1 MRSSYRQERSR
12 SEADH
17 EAIGLSTIYVM
28 NSKRRIS
35 DREREVVLHEL
46 EGFFERGF
54 IDHSELADRK
64 ARAEA
69 AKTAGELK
77 ACVED
82 LQNVAGLRITDGD
95 RDATLRRLETHLAEG
110 QLNPLEYARRCRMV
124 ESAAT
129 SAELHEGLTELPRLK
144 PARERR
150 DDRLASDIERARAV
164 DSIKDAH
171 AEGRLDSDEYEKR
184 LEVVEHGRTR
194 EEIYAAFRGIPQHR
208 LGQSRE
214 VVKGVGRIAA
224 SAGVAL
230 ARGMIVVG
238 WMSACALILLA
249 WQITGMRPAL
259 PIVLITLVSAVS
271 VVLLWVPSLVPSRR
285 RS

>member
-1 MRSSYRQERSR
+1 
-12 SEADH
+12 
-17 EAIGLSTIYVM
+17 M

-35 DREREVVLHEL
+35 DREREVALHEL

-54 IDHSELADRK
+54 VDHSELADRK

-69 AKTAGELK
+69 AKTASELK

-82 LQNVAGLRITDGD
+82 LQTARRNAGGLRVTDGD
-95 RDATLRRLETHLAEG
+95 RDATLRRLEMHFAEG
-110 QLNPLEYARRCRMV
+110 QLEPSEYERRRQLV
-124 ESAAT
+124 ERAAT
-129 SAELHEGLTELPRLK
+129 SAELHEGLIELPRLK

-164 DSIKDAH
+164 DSIKEAY

-184 LEVVEHGRTR
+184 LKVVEHARTS
-194 EEIYAAFRGIPQHR
+194 EEISAAFRGIPQHR

-230 ARGMIVVG
+230 ARGMVIVC

-259 PIVLITLVSAVS
+259 PIVLISLVSAVS
-271 VVLLWVPSLVPSRR
+271 VVLLWVPSLVPGRR